1 MAQETTKQSLILCV
15 GEKCSSKFPGL
26 VFSSIGNTVSV
37 SFFFKPARYFAN
49 HSSRSDKLFKI
60 SSFFGARWRKII
72 LAILATLVIL
82 AILAISAT

>member
-37 SFFFKPARYFAN
+37 YFFDRELLRNRSPI
-49 HSSRSDKLFKI
+49 SDKFLLLVDFLV
-60 SSFFGARWRKII
+60 ARWRW
-72 LAILATLVIL
+72 
-82 AILAISAT
+82 

>member
-37 SFFFKPARYFAN
+37 YFFDRELLRN
-49 HSSRSDKLFKI
+49 RSPI
-60 SSFFGARWRKII
+60 SDFG
-72 LAILATLVIL
+72 
-82 AILAISAT
+82 